1 MVPYNAAIYASHA
14 VILFSLNGF
23 TAQSYA
29 IVVLAV
35 ALCLS
40 ICVCVCLKLE
50 FYENRWT
57 NRASSGVGAS
67 FDLSYTTF

>member
-1 MVPYNAAIYASHA
+1 MKVSYNTAIYASHA
-14 VILFSLNGF
+14 MILFSLNGF

-29 IVVLAV
+29 IAVLAV

-50 FYENRWT
+50 FYENR
-57 NRASSGVGAS
+57 
-67 FDLSYTTF
+67 